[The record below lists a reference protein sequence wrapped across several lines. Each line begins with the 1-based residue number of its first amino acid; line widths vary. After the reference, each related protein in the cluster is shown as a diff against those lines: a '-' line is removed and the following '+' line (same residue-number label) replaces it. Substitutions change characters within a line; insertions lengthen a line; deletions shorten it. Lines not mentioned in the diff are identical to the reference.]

1 MTKYQCLS
9 CGGKNVKH
17 ETRDLQ
23 FEYKGERLDIPAMV
37 GSFCAD
43 CGDAQLDAGYNQ
55 AYFDKISAF
64 TKAVDAK
71 EGAWLTTVIKKL
83 DISNQFAVAMAGG
96 GKNAFAKYRTG
107 YAKPMPAVTTLFGLL
122 ERHPELVNEVAEMRH
137 VRATLASKKPL
148 RARQTVAKYTSQRK
162 SAK

>member
-1 MTKYQCLS
+1 MTKNQCLS
-9 CGGKNVKH
+9 CCGKNVKH

-55 AYFDKISAF
+55 DYFDKISAF

-83 DISNQFAVAMAGG
+83 DISNQLAVAMAGG
-96 GKNAFAKYRTG
+96 GKNAFAKYRAGDAT
-107 YAKPMPAVTTLFGLL
+107 PVSAVKTLFGLL
-122 ERHPELVNEVAEMRH
+122 ERHPDLVNEVAEMPH
-137 VRATLASKKPL
+137 VRAKLGGKRSLHAK
-148 RARQTVAKYTSQRK
+148 QTVAKYSTQRK
-162 SAK
+162 PAK